1 MVSTMPP
8 KPRACTMRSCSPLR
22 YFRPR
27 PGPSLIRGKEPEHSR
42 LIPTCLHA
50 MAWQDHIQR
59 QCDTLHRL
67 VPHAR
72 AEPELAKPPA
82 TADFALA
89 IETLAAA
96 RDSLSEELHGAV
108 DEQVQW
114 AIASTH
120 ASRAALAAAAELFAP
135 TEVRRRFE
143 LERIK
148 HSWLIMHCET
158 LLCKL
163 ALLDV
168 QFKAETYSQQ
178 KVKALRVIAEIA
190 QAGLADARR
199 ARSDVRRTLDG
210 YSLPSA
216 ALSTGT
222 HSRRHAAA
230 SALGGRARLRSACA
244 NQREVLSVL
253 LAATRPLVRAST
265 RSSSSIGRC
274 SRSCTISNGRSA
286 RCCANDEACIRM
298 RVLRTPAN
306 SLAAALSE
314 KLMSRRS
321 SGAAEEAV
329 LSDRLH
335 RRMFAEAEALSS

>member
-1 MVSTMPP
+1 
-8 KPRACTMRSCSPLR
+8 
-22 YFRPR
+22 
-27 PGPSLIRGKEPEHSR
+27 
-42 LIPTCLHA
+42 
-50 MAWQDHIQR
+50 
-59 QCDTLHRL
+59 

-82 TADFALA
+82 AVDFALA

-216 ALSTGT
+216 ALSMGT
-222 HSRRHAAA
+222 PVRRTLDGYSLPEAR
-230 SALGGRARLRSACA
+230 GRIGAGRPC
-244 NQREVLSVL
+244 EVTKCVCE
-253 LAATRPLVRAST
+253 ST
-265 RSSSSIGRC
+265 
-274 SRSCTISNGRSA
+274 
-286 RCCANDEACIRM
+286 
-298 RVLRTPAN
+298 
-306 SLAAALSE
+306 
-314 KLMSRRS
+314 
-321 SGAAEEAV
+321 
-329 LSDRLH
+329 
-335 RRMFAEAEALSS
+335 

>member
-1 MVSTMPP
+1 VD
-8 KPRACTMRSCSPLR
+8 
-22 YFRPR
+22 
-27 PGPSLIRGKEPEHSR
+27 
-42 LIPTCLHA
+42 
-50 MAWQDHIQR
+50 WQDHIQR

-114 AIASTH
+114 TIASTH

-210 YSLPSA
+210 YSRPPHSRWVLPSA

-222 HSRRHAAA
+222 PVRRTLDGYSLPEAR
-230 SALGGRARLRSACA
+230 GRIGAGRPC
-244 NQREVLSVL
+244 EVTKCVCE
-253 LAATRPLVRAST
+253 ST
-265 RSSSSIGRC
+265 
-274 SRSCTISNGRSA
+274 
-286 RCCANDEACIRM
+286 
-298 RVLRTPAN
+298 
-306 SLAAALSE
+306 
-314 KLMSRRS
+314 
-321 SGAAEEAV
+321 
-329 LSDRLH
+329 
-335 RRMFAEAEALSS
+335 

>member
-1 MVSTMPP
+1 MNGFRSAADLHHRFPAFAKLIVDLGERIGVDGESRIVAARLEQARTQMEQERLRWLKSQILLETAKRIRSDCRSLGHSVSQ
-8 KPRACTMRSCSPLR
+8 
-22 YFRPR
+22 
-27 PGPSLIRGKEPEHSR
+27 GPSGASNPLGRFSQLLTLAESLEYVHCEPTPLGLTAEDLCS
-42 LIPTCLHA
+42 A
-50 MAWQDHIQR
+50 MADGVDHASQAARVHDAVVQSIEDHIQR

-96 RDSLSEELHGAV
+96 RESLSEELHGAV

-120 ASRAALAAAAELFAP
+120 ASGAALAAAAELFAP

-178 KVKALRVIAEIA
+178 KVKALHVIAEIA

-210 YSLPSA
+210 YEAVGPGFNSLVEQYRT
-216 ALSTGT
+216 LLEEL
-222 HSRRHAAA
+222 HHKQW
-230 SALGGRARLRSACA
+230 ALG
-244 NQREVLSVL
+244 EVL
-253 LAATRPLVRAST
+253 R
-265 RSSSSIGRC
+265 
-274 SRSCTISNGRSA
+274 
-286 RCCANDEACIRM
+286 
-298 RVLRTPAN
+298 
-306 SLAAALSE
+306 
-314 KLMSRRS
+314 K
-321 SGAAEEAV
+321 
-329 LSDRLH
+329 
-335 RRMFAEAEALSS
+335 